1 MRKLGI
7 LAALIVVLSSCETE
21 HSKQYLT
28 FSGKIENS
36 KDSILIIVGE
46 GMSKTI
52 KIAEDGS
59 FKDTL
64 KVKESKLY
72 TLSSQNSGRGIVF
85 LKNGYS
91 LELTGDAT
99 DFFNSFIYQG
109 NDEGADSNNFI
120 VKRFSFGKT
129 AGNIKG
135 FIALEKEDFLNKV
148 THFKNGMDSISQL
161 YSNVNSDML
170 KESNDQNSNFFKK
183 LLDNYDT
190 MHANMLQQNI
200 AEEKLKRGNLAPE
213 FLNYENDAGGTS
225 SLKDFKGNYVYIDVW
240 ATWCRPCIAQIPYLK
255 KLEEEYKNKNITFVS
270 ISTDD
275 DRRSSGSWEKAHDKW
290 KNMVKQK
297 NLTGTQLWAGKD
309 NTRFS
314 QEYMIRGIPRFILI
328 DPKGNIVDSD
338 AKRPTDPSIRT
349 LLNELPG
356 I

>member
-1 MRKLGI
+1 
-7 LAALIVVLSSCETE
+7 
-21 HSKQYLT
+21 
-28 FSGKIENS
+28 
-36 KDSILIIVGE
+36 
-46 GMSKTI
+46 
-52 KIAEDGS
+52 
-59 FKDTL
+59 
-64 KVKESKLY
+64 
-72 TLSSQNSGRGIVF
+72 
-85 LKNGYS
+85 
-91 LELTGDAT
+91 
-99 DFFNSFIYQG
+99 
-109 NDEGADSNNFI
+109 
-120 VKRFSFGKT
+120 
-129 AGNIKG
+129 
-135 FIALEKEDFLNKV
+135 
-148 THFKNGMDSISQL
+148 
-161 YSNVNSDML
+161 ML

-297 NLTGTQLWAGKD
+297 NLTGTQLWSGKD